1 MTLIESL
8 YAQGIRAFRE
18 PRAAAADIMALGVPR
33 EVVIPAL
40 FLVAILSVLLDT
52 ALFAAM
58 PEVNVESAPFRS
70 LVFYVAI
77 AGTFAFVITFVG
89 RWFQGVGTIED
100 ALLLVVFLQAMLL
113 PASAIQLALAL
124 VSPNLAVM
132 FIFVVALFLIWV
144 QINFVAALHG
154 FSSLWRAAAVTVISS
169 FIVAFVAAP
178 FMAAS
183 TVSVS
188 DV

>member
-33 EVVIPAL
+33 EVVVPAL
-40 FLVAILSVLLDT
+40 FLVGILSVLIDT
-52 ALFAAM
+52 ALFAAI
-58 PEVNVESAPFRS
+58 PELGLERSPFRS
-70 LVFYVAI
+70 LVFYVVI
-77 AGTFAFVITFVG
+77 AAFFAFVVTFVG
-89 RWFQGVGTIED
+89 KWFQGVGTLD
-100 ALLLVVFLQAMLL
+100 NALLLVVFLQAMLL
-113 PASAIQLALAL
+113 PASIIQLGLAL
-124 VSPNLAVM
+124 VSPNMAVM

-154 FSSLWRAAAVTVISS
+154 FSSLWRAAAVTVLSS

-178 FMAAS
+178 FIAAPEL
-183 TVSVS
+183 SVS